1 MFEESYAVWFT
12 YVPWG
17 KVSKMS
23 AFSNNWFKEGF
34 ANYKLCVSIY
44 AMKIMGEKTAV
55 FVPIAV
61 PWACPDSAR
70 Y

>member
-1 MFEESYAVWFT
+1 
-12 YVPWG
+12 
-17 KVSKMS
+17 MS
-23 AFSNNWFKEGF
+23 AFSNNWIKDGF
-34 ANYKLCVSIY
+34 TNYKLCVSIY

-61 PWACPDSAR
+61 PWACPDSAL